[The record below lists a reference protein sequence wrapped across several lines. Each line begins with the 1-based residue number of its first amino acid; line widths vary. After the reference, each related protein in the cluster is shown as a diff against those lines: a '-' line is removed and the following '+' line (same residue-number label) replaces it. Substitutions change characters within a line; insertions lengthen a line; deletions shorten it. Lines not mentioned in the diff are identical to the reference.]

1 MLILFIVN
9 NVTRIVYHVQRIFA
23 INVNQNI
30 IQMVLI
36 VLAVNKIV
44 LNVIQQVVRL
54 VRKVIMLTKFN
65 VYHVYGHVLFVLVQH
80 KIHVLNVLQDFI

>member
-23 INVNQNI
+23 INVNQTI

-36 VLAVNKIV
+36 VLAVNNIV

-65 VYHVYGHVLFVLVQH
+65 VYHVYGHALFVH
-80 KIHVLNVLQDFI
+80 KINVLNVLQDFI